1 MLNIGYRPIKKKKVS
16 KACCF
21 SLFFLYTLI
30 SVCRSV
36 VNGESPLS
44 LKLFTKLT
52 DWEQRLT
59 GSEDNDPPECLFF
72 FNINVVSFLF
82 WGAVLGPH
90 CWSKLISSCAGW
102 AYCSGLLLLWQ
113 VASYLW
119 LPGSWE
125 QAQLHK
131 LSCSEGMQDLPAPD
145 LHMGSNPCPLCWQ
158 AESSP
163 LSRQGSPSCIFSPP
177 FQRNNSPTLTP
188 SLGYIRRAIG
198 KKGGFHNQHDERA
211 SEKRKNSPLKASAC
225 MWEGYYKENDT

>member
-1 MLNIGYRPIKKKKVS
+1 MLNIGYRPIRKKKVS

-21 SLFFLYTLI
+21 FLFFLYTLI

-90 CWSKLISSCAGW
+90 CWNKLISSCAGW
-102 AYCSGLLLLWQ
+102 AYCSGFSCCGRRPLTCGSQALENRLNCTGWVALRHAGSPCTRPAHGIKPMSPVLTGRVFTTEPSRKPFLHLQPTFPKEQFPYSYPLLRIHKK
-113 VASYLW
+113 S
-119 LPGSWE
+119 SWE
-125 QAQLHK
+125 
-131 LSCSEGMQDLPAPD
+131 E
-145 LHMGSNPCPLCWQ
+145 
-158 AESSP
+158 
-163 LSRQGSPSCIFSPP
+163 RRFS
-177 FQRNNSPTLTP
+177 
-188 SLGYIRRAIG
+188 
-198 KKGGFHNQHDERA
+198 
-211 SEKRKNSPLKASAC
+211 
-225 MWEGYYKENDT
+225 